1 VNAVVSPAILVFT
14 KTTGFRHDSIPAGAA
29 AVARIA
35 AELGYEAVHTEDAGV
50 HNPLDLARFAA
61 AVWLSPS
68 GDVLDELERAA
79 LTDFVTGGGG
89 WCGVHAAST
98 AERSWPF
105 FRELVGAR
113 FIGHPPGCT
122 PGEVDVVDQGHPS
135 TEHLP
140 KRWAWTD
147 EWYSF
152 DERPKGFQV
161 LLEADEDSYD
171 TADLAMGA
179 PHPLAWHR
187 RLEQGRCFYTALG
200 HAAEAYEDEVFL
212 AHLAG
217 GLRSV
222 LPPA

>member
-14 KTTGFRHDSIPAGAA
+14 KTTGFRHDSIPAGVA
-29 AVARIA
+29 AVERLA
-35 AELGYEAVHTEDAGV
+35 AELGYETEHTEDAGV

-61 AVWLSPS
+61 TVWVSPS

-79 LTDFVTGGGG
+79 LADFVTGGGG
-89 WCGVHAAST
+89 WCGIHAAST

-122 PGEVDVVDQGHPS
+122 PGEIDVVDQGHPA
-135 TEHLP
+135 TAHLP

-152 DERPKGFQV
+152 DEQPKDVEV
-161 LLEADEDSYD
+161 LLEADEDTYD
-171 TADLAMGA
+171 TAGLAMGR

-187 RLEQGRCFYTALG
+187 RLEAGRCFYTALG
-200 HAAEAYEDEVFL
+200 HAAEAYEDDAFL
-212 AHLAG
+212 AHLKG

-222 LPPA
+222 LPPR